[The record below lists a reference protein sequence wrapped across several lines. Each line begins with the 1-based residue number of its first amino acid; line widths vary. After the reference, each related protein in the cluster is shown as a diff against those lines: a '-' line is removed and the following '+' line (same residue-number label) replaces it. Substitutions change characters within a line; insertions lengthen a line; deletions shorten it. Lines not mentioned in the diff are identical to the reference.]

1 MILSDAQRQEIINE
15 IRPIFIANNDGT
27 PPSEIV
33 ERYWA
38 TMTGRNLCLALGNFI
53 RMAEYAE

>member
-1 MILSDAQRQEIINE
+1 MILSDAQRQEIIDE
-15 IRPIFIANNDGT
+15 IRPIFGANNDGN

-38 TMTGRNLCLALGNFI
+38 TMTGYNLCLALGNFI
-53 RMAEYAE
+53 RMAECAD